1 MFSVPIPAE
10 IILEDESDKAYSA
23 PSLFFWKGLFVI
35 KHPAK
40 RASHLKLDERP
51 FLFTTRDG
59 GPPTAAAFIWWP
71 SPVCGLGRC
80 LTGEKIPVI
89 DQRRDLM
96 PQPNL
101 STRVVHAGEK
111 RVKPHHAITTPI
123 VQSST
128 YTFENTRDLTDY
140 MEARLWGDETE
151 REEYGRYGNPTIAA
165 AEAKL
170 ADLDGGE
177 AACLFSSGMAAV
189 TTTLLS
195 LLSAGSHIIMTD
207 DCYRRTRQFVTKF
220 LARYDVEATQVPM
233 GDYEALEDAIRPNT
247 KVILSESP
255 TNPYLRVLD
264 LEKLVAL
271 AKKHNLKTIVD
282 STFATPINQRPLEY
296 EIDFVV
302 HSATKYLGGHNDLL
316 AGVVSGSNYM
326 VSAVKELRGVLGAV
340 SDPQTAY
347 LLLRGLKTLELR
359 VRRQNDTAD
368 KIAHFLTKHP
378 AVRRVYYP
386 GLASHPDY
394 EVASE
399 QMSGFG
405 GVVSFE
411 LETDLAGT
419 GNFIDQLG
427 IPYIG
432 PSLGGVESLVEQV
445 ALVSYYELSSEE
457 RAEIG
462 ISDSLVRLAVGI
474 ESADDLLA
482 DLTQALD
489 KSFQPAIFF
498 QPVNSNDLQKVS
510 SR

>member
-1 MFSVPIPAE
+1 MTHS
-10 IILEDESDKAYSA
+10 
-23 PSLFFWKGLFVI
+23 
-35 KHPAK
+35 
-40 RASHLKLDERP
+40 
-51 FLFTTRDG
+51 
-59 GPPTAAAFIWWP
+59 
-71 SPVCGLGRC
+71 
-80 LTGEKIPVI
+80 
-89 DQRRDLM
+89 
-96 PQPNL
+96 NL

-123 VQSST
+123 VQTST
-128 YTFENTRDLTDY
+128 YTFENTRDLVDY
-140 MEARLWGDETE
+140 MEARLWGDEIE

-165 AEAKL
+165 VEAKL
-170 ADLDGGE
+170 ANLDSGE

-195 LLSAGSHIIMTD
+195 LLSAGSHVIMTD

-220 LARYDVEATQVPM
+220 LARYGVEATQVPM
-233 GDYEALEDAIRPNT
+233 GDYEAMEAAIRPHT

-264 LEKLVAL
+264 LKKLVAI

-282 STFATPINQRPLEY
+282 STFATPINQRPLEFGV
-296 EIDFVV
+296 DFVV

-316 AGVVSGSNYM
+316 AGVVIGSNYM
-326 VSAVKELRGVLGAV
+326 ISAIREMRGILGDV

-359 VRRQNDTAD
+359 VQRQNETAD
-368 KIAHFLTKHP
+368 QIAHFLAKHP

-386 GLASHPDY
+386 GLISHPDY
-394 EVASE
+394 EVAIE

-411 LETDLAGT
+411 LETDLEGT
-419 GNFIDQLG
+419 GHFIDQLQ

-457 RAEIG
+457 RAAIG

-474 ESADDLLA
+474 ESVDDLLA
-482 DLTQALD
+482 DLAQALD
-489 KSFQPAIFF
+489 KAFHTETLFQT
-498 QPVNSNDLQKVS
+498 VNGNRQVAPLVMQ
-510 SR
+510 RR